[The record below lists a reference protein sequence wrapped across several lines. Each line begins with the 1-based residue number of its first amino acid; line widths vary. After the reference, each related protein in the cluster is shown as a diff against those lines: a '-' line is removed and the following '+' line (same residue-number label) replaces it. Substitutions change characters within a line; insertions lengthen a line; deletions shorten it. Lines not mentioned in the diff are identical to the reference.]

1 MGMERDEGRKG
12 GRVGVRS
19 GRRALHS
26 VVRDALPLAVRFE
39 WRALPVSQGTD
50 FQSEEWLVHS

>member
-1 MGMERDEGRKG
+1 MEINDVRKG
-12 GRVGVRS
+12 GCVGVRS

-26 VVRDALPLAVRFE
+26 VVRDALPLGIIFE
-39 WRALPVSQGTD
+39 RRALPVSQGTD